1 MGGYFTKRCTSS
13 QKPQDRDASIA
24 HLQMRRQS
32 LKETVP
38 LGKAGHGS
46 WLLWLWSFPV
56 TTELHSFQ
64 TGEIRKLHSTL
75 TGKVPVWYKQLFVW
89 VLCFATWWRSC
100 LWRRCWVKMMI
111 IRAKRTSSSALSASP
126 REAQPLGKGALCAEA
141 TSACE
146 CYTEDVQLIWAS
158 LLGVPKSG
166 CTPGGKRFSKGT
178 ESAEEA
184 GLGWEVGSLDQGLC
198 SLCQGCS

>member
-1 MGGYFTKRCTSS
+1 
-13 QKPQDRDASIA
+13 
-24 HLQMRRQS
+24 
-32 LKETVP
+32 
-38 LGKAGHGS
+38 
-46 WLLWLWSFPV
+46 
-56 TTELHSFQ
+56 
-64 TGEIRKLHSTL
+64 
-75 TGKVPVWYKQLFVW
+75 
-89 VLCFATWWRSC
+89 
-100 LWRRCWVKMMI
+100 MI

-166 CTPGGKRFSKGT
+166 CTPGGKRFCKGT

-184 GLGWEVGSLDQGLC
+184 GLGWEVGVFRPRALFPLPGVQLGANTPGTVL
-198 SLCQGCS
+198 GKG